1 MQFLDDYQPGQRFV
15 TAARLMSE
23 DAAKDFATAF
33 DPQPFHLDADAAADS
48 TFGKLVVSGWH
59 TAALTMRL
67 MVDSDFQPAN
77 GIVGFRVD
85 ELNWKR
91 PVSPGDRLHAVMEVL
106 AVTPS
111 RSKPDRGVLKLRIS
125 TINQEDEAVQDM
137 TANLLVMRRPDA
149 G

>member
-1 MQFLDDYQPGQRFV
+1 
-15 TAARLMSE
+15 
-23 DAAKDFATAF
+23 
-33 DPQPFHLDADAAADS
+33 
-48 TFGKLVVSGWH
+48 
-59 TAALTMRL
+59 MRL